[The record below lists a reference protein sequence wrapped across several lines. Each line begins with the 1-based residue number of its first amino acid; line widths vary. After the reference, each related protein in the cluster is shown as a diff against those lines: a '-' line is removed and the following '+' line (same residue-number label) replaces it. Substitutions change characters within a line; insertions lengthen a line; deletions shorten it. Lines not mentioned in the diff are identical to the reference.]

1 MMNEQLFTTLLNH
14 LQLKTLAAII
24 VDLEE
29 AQEAWQYYAGD
40 APPDTVR
47 QDLMNIRELVAQLGT
62 ARAKTE
68 QLDFPELLEQVRE
81 AQQDDDWLAERNRQ
95 NRENWYKDY
104 E

>member
-1 MMNEQLFTTLLNH
+1 
-14 LQLKTLAAII
+14 
-24 VDLEE
+24 
-29 AQEAWQYYAGD
+29 
-40 APPDTVR
+40 
-47 QDLMNIRELVAQLGT
+47 LGT

-68 QLDFPELLEQVRE
+68 QLDFQELLEQVRE